1 MSEDSFKYDWMI
13 GFVVPEKRSDCL
25 PFFGSEEMTCLWN
38 ICLICALVDAG
49 ADDSADFLV

>member
-1 MSEDSFKYDWMI
+1 MSEDSFKYDWTI
-13 GFVVPEKRSDCL
+13 EFAVTENGSDCL